1 MHYIMERRYCRFVF
15 GYLKKMTQD
24 IPSGR
29 TKEEIKAR
37 EQIIKEFYAQWIA
50 EHPDKKILN
59 VALGKYVCVKFLSIN
74 ETYEKAARNYE
85 STLAVLR
92 LTEILQNATLI
103 EELPAKRNTRNQK
116 QFEKLLVM
124 QYEGIKLTVGLQR
137 SNQDLVQY
145 CITVPQIPVQNKAI
159 NSEE

>member
-1 MHYIMERRYCRFVF
+1 
-15 GYLKKMTQD
+15 MTQD
-24 IPSGR
+24 IPAGR

-59 VALGKYVCVKFLSIN
+59 VALGKYICVKFLSIN

-85 STLAVLR
+85 STLAVFR
-92 LTEILQNATLI
+92 LTKILQNATLI

-124 QYEGIKLTVGLQR
+124 QYEDIKLTVGLQR

-145 CITVPQIPVQNKAI
+145 CITVPQIPVPNKAI

>member
-1 MHYIMERRYCRFVF
+1 MKH
-15 GYLKKMTQD
+15 D
-24 IPSGR
+24 IPTGR
-29 TKEEIKAR
+29 TKEEIKTR
-37 EQIIKEFYAQWIA
+37 EQLIKDFYALWIS

-59 VALGKYVCVKFLSIN
+59 VALGKYICVKFLSIN
-74 ETYEKAARNYE
+74 ETYEKAARSYE
-85 STLAVLR
+85 STMAVFR

-124 QYEGIKLTVGLQR
+124 QFENIKLTVGLQR

-145 CITVPQIPVQNKAI
+145 CITVPQVPVQTKP
-159 NSEE
+159 SLQD

>member
-1 MHYIMERRYCRFVF
+1 
-15 GYLKKMTQD
+15 MTQD
-24 IPSGR
+24 IPVGR
-29 TKEEIKAR
+29 TKEDIKAR
-37 EQIIKEFYAQWIA
+37 EQIIKEFYAHWIG
-50 EHPDKKILN
+50 EHPDKKVLN
-59 VALGKYVCVKFLSIN
+59 VVLGKYICVKFLSIN
-74 ETYEKAARNYE
+74 ETYEKASRSYE
-85 STLAVLR
+85 STLAVFK

-124 QYEGIKLTVGLQR
+124 QYEDVKLTVGLQR

-145 CITVPQIPVQNKAI
+145 CITVPQIPLQNKAI

>member
-1 MHYIMERRYCRFVF
+1 
-15 GYLKKMTQD
+15 MTQD
-24 IPSGR
+24 IPAGR

-59 VALGKYVCVKFLSIN
+59 VALGKYICVKFLSIN

>member
-1 MHYIMERRYCRFVF
+1 
-15 GYLKKMTQD
+15 MTQD
-24 IPSGR
+24 IPAGR

-59 VALGKYVCVKFLSIN
+59 VALGKYICVKFLSIN

-85 STLAVLR
+85 STLAVFR

>member
-1 MHYIMERRYCRFVF
+1 MI
-15 GYLKKMTQD
+15 QD
-24 IPSGR
+24 IPAGR

-37 EQIIKEFYAQWIA
+37 EQIIKSFYAQWIA
-50 EHPDKKILN
+50 EHPDKKVLN
-59 VALGKYVCVKFLSIN
+59 MDLGKYICVKFLSIN

-85 STLAVLR
+85 STLAVFR

-103 EELPAKRNTRNQK
+103 DELPAKRNTRNQK

-124 QYEGIKLTVGLQR
+124 QYENIKLTVGLQQ

-145 CITVPQIPVQNKAI
+145 CITIPQIPIQNKAI
-159 NSEE
+159 SSEE

>member
-1 MHYIMERRYCRFVF
+1 
-15 GYLKKMTQD
+15 MTQE
-24 IPSGR
+24 IPLGK
-29 TKEEIKAR
+29 TKEDIKTR
-37 EQIIKEFYAQWIA
+37 EQIIKDFYAQWIA
-50 EHPDKKILN
+50 AHPDKKVLN
-59 VALGKYVCVKFLSIN
+59 VALGKYICVKFLSIN
-74 ETYEKAARNYE
+74 ETYEKAARSYK
-85 STLAVLR
+85 STMAVFR

-124 QYEGIKLTVGLQR
+124 QYENIKLTVGLQR

-145 CITVPQIPVQNKAI
+145 CITVPQKLIQNKAI